1 MQSLSPRNPVVRQTI
16 GEIFRSVGEN
26 EFERWSSLFRK
37 SNGIDPFLRQPFHDI
52 VARHYGMELPDSG
65 IAGSRLLFAIQTFF
79 AGVVRNTVRDE
90 LGWTLS
96 DSYFGQI
103 PTEIPS
109 ALIHPNP
116 GRDSFGE
123 AYRKLYP
130 APARKALGEFY
141 TPDRLAEFLVSQID
155 RPDEAVLDPACG
167 SGIFLL
173 ASIRDML
180 ERKQDSETIL
190 RHIHGFDLNPLAVLM
205 AKANLALTLK
215 IRDERS
221 IPVFL
226 RDSILHDP
234 DETEYRRFHILGNP
248 PWLNWDRLPDDYR
261 EKTKTLWERYG
272 LFSLSGNEARYGGAK
287 KELAQLMILR
297 VTDLYLKP
305 GGRLAMV
312 LPASVF
318 QTRQAG
324 EGFRRFRLPGG
335 VSLRVLQ
342 IDDFSALA
350 GELFPG
356 VGTKPA
362 TVLLEK
368 GSETRFPVPC
378 RIWDSQRSH
387 RNASACPVDP
397 QHEGSPWAIQPD
409 VVSDSVSKPNL
420 PTTPSDYRA
429 FLGANTGGANGVF
442 WVEILGPS
450 ETSPHRIRIRN
461 LPECGKLPLRKIEAE
476 VEKELVFPLLRW
488 GDVDRFQIRPPSRFI
503 LLPQD
508 IDRRCGIDLETM
520 QTKYPKTLA
529 YLERFEP
536 ELRRRA
542 AFRKYQASAPFY
554 SMYNIGRQTI
564 ASVKVV
570 WRRMDTELRA
580 AVVRPLD
587 HPFLGLKTI
596 IPQET
601 CVLIPCESIGEANYL
616 VDRLNSRK
624 IAEKVRSF
632 SAVGSKGFGSPGILN
647 FLGIRRFSQK

>member
-1 MQSLSPRNPVVRQTI
+1 
-16 GEIFRSVGEN
+16 
-26 EFERWSSLFRK
+26 
-37 SNGIDPFLRQPFHDI
+37 
-52 VARHYGMELPDSG
+52 MELPDSDD
-65 IAGSRLLFAIQTFF
+65 AGSRFLFAIQAFF
-79 AGVVRNTVRDE
+79 ATVIRKTVRDE

-96 DSYFGQI
+96 DSYFDQI
-103 PTEIPS
+103 PTDAPS
-109 ALIHPNP
+109 GLIRPNP

-130 APARKALGEFY
+130 APARKSLGEFY
-141 TPDRLAEFLVSQID
+141 TPDRLAEFLVSQIG

-173 ASIRDML
+173 ASVREML
-180 ERKQDSETIL
+180 KRKQDSETIL
-190 RHIHGFDLNPLAVLM
+190 RRLHAFDLNPLAVLM
-205 AKANLALTLK
+205 AKANLALALK

-234 DETEYRRFHILGNP
+234 DETEFQRFHILGNP
-248 PWLNWDRLPDDYR
+248 PWLNWDRLPNDYR
-261 EKTKTLWERYG
+261 EKTKSLWERYG

-297 VTDLYLKP
+297 VADLYLKP

-324 EGFRRFRLPGG
+324 EGFRRFRLPGD
-335 VSLRVLQ
+335 VPLRVLQ
-342 IDDFSALA
+342 VDDFSALA

-368 GSETRFPVPC
+368 GAETQFPVPY
-378 RIWDSQRSH
+378 RVWDSRTSH
-387 RNASACPVDP
+387 RNASARPVDP
-397 QHEGSPWAIQPD
+397 RRNGSPWTIQSAENI
-409 VVSDSVSKPNL
+409 SDVSKRNVSAA
-420 PTTPSDYRA
+420 PSEYRA

-450 ETSPHRIRIRN
+450 ETSPNRVRIRN
-461 LPECGKLPLRKIEAE
+461 SPECGKLPIRKIETE
-476 VEKELVFPLLRW
+476 VEKDLLFPLLRW
-488 GDVDRFQIRPPSRFI
+488 GDVDRFQIRTPSRFI

-508 IDRRCGIDLETM
+508 IDRRSGIDLEIMRTE
-520 QTKYPKTLA
+520 YPETLA

-536 ELRRRA
+536 ELRQRA

-554 SMYNIGRQTI
+554 SMYNIGRQTV
-564 ASVKVV
+564 APVKVV

-580 AVVRPLD
+580 AVIRPLD
-587 HPFLGLKTI
+587 HPLLGLRAI
-596 IPQET
+596 VPQET
-601 CVLIPCESIGEANYL
+601 CVLIPCESVEEANYL
-616 VDRLNSRK
+616 VDRLNSRE
-624 IAEKVRSF
+624 IAETVRSF
-632 SAVGSKGFGSPGILN
+632 SVTGSKGFGSPGILN
-647 FLGIRRFSQK
+647 FLGIRRFSKKDEACPETTKEGRKLK